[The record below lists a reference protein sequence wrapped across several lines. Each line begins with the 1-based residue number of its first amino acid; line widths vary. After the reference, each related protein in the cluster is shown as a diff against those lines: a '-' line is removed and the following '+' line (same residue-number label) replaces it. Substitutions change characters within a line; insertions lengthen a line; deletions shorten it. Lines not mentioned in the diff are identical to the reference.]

1 MILFLHSVLDVK
13 VQVGSFNDEEALEG
27 ASTVI
32 VKSCKPSVRA
42 LESILT
48 LLPPVEG
55 QLEGGVAPE
64 VVHQRNVH
72 LGIKEDDGDC

>member
-1 MILFLHSVLDVK
+1 MKALIGDSNQEKAL
-13 VQVGSFNDEEALEG
+13 VGAFS
-27 ASTVI
+27 VI

-72 LGIKEDDGDC
+72 LGIKEDDVGC

>member
-1 MILFLHSVLDVK
+1 M
-13 VQVGSFNDEEALEG
+13 
-27 ASTVI
+27 I
-32 VKSCKPSVRA
+32 VKSCEGSVRA

-48 LLPPVEG
+48 LLSPVEG

-72 LGIKEDDGDC
+72 LGIREDDRDC